1 MKTKLIE
8 FNSNRE
14 NINLIKETIQ
24 SGELI
29 AFPTETV
36 YGLGADGLN
45 EEAVKKIFQVKGRPQ
60 DNPLILHIENMEML
74 KELVEGDLSKAKDLI
89 DKFWPGPLTLVLKK
103 SKIVPEIITA
113 GLDTV
118 AIRMPNN
125 EIALEIIKISNRP
138 IAAPSANISGRPS
151 PTDAKTCMEDL
162 EGKIPLIID
171 GGNTLVGLEST
182 VLDITEEVPTILR
195 PGAITLE
202 DIQEI
207 LPNVVVDKG
216 ILKSGEKPKSPGQK
230 YKHYAPKA
238 EAYLISGSSDEE
250 KESKIYEF
258 LKKNKEK
265 KVSLM
270 VTSELYTKIDNL
282 NLEII
287 DLGSRDNLEKIAS
300 EIFRSLRTLDK
311 NCVDVILCEEI
322 TKEGIGLAIMNR
334 LEKSTQNRHI

>member
-311 NCVDVILCEEI
+311 NHVDVILCEEI

>member
-238 EAYLISGSSDEE
+238 EAYLISGSSDVE

-270 VTSELYTKIDNL
+270 VTSELYNKIDNL

>member
-74 KELVEGDLSKAKDLI
+74 RELVEGDLSKAKDLI

-270 VTSELYTKIDNL
+270 VTSELYNKIDNL

>member
-182 VLDITEEVPTILR
+182 VLDITGEVPTILR

-202 DIQEI
+202 DIQGI

>member
-182 VLDITEEVPTILR
+182 VLDITGEIPTILR

-202 DIQEI
+202 DIQGI

>member
-182 VLDITEEVPTILR
+182 VLDITGEIPTILR

-202 DIQEI
+202 DIQGI

-270 VTSELYTKIDNL
+270 VTSELYNKIDNL

>member
-270 VTSELYTKIDNL
+270 VTSELYNKIDNL

>member
-182 VLDITEEVPTILR
+182 VLDITGEIPTILR

-238 EAYLISGSSDEE
+238 EAYLISGSSDVE

-270 VTSELYTKIDNL
+270 VTSELYNKIDNL

-334 LEKSTQNRHI
+334 LEKSTQKRHI

>member
-60 DNPLILHIENMEML
+60 DNPLILHIGNMEML

>member
-182 VLDITEEVPTILR
+182 VLDITGEIPTILR

-270 VTSELYTKIDNL
+270 VTSELYNKIDNL

>member
-182 VLDITEEVPTILR
+182 VLDITGEIPTILR

-238 EAYLISGSSDEE
+238 EAYLISGSSDVE

-270 VTSELYTKIDNL
+270 VTSELYNKIDNL

>member
-238 EAYLISGSSDEE
+238 EAYLISGSSDVE

-270 VTSELYTKIDNL
+270 VTSELYNKIDNL

-311 NCVDVILCEEI
+311 NHVDVILCEEI

>member
-182 VLDITEEVPTILR
+182 VLDITGEIPTILR

-270 VTSELYTKIDNL
+270 VTSELYNKIDNL

-287 DLGSRDNLEKIAS
+287 DLGSRENLEKIAS

>member
-125 EIALEIIKISNRP
+125 EIALEIIKIS
-138 IAAPSANISGRPS
+138 I
-151 PTDAKTCMEDL
+151 
-162 EGKIPLIID
+162 
-171 GGNTLVGLEST
+171 
-182 VLDITEEVPTILR
+182 
-195 PGAITLE
+195 
-202 DIQEI
+202 
-207 LPNVVVDKG
+207 
-216 ILKSGEKPKSPGQK
+216 
-230 YKHYAPKA
+230 
-238 EAYLISGSSDEE
+238 
-250 KESKIYEF
+250 
-258 LKKNKEK
+258 
-265 KVSLM
+265 
-270 VTSELYTKIDNL
+270 
-282 NLEII
+282 
-287 DLGSRDNLEKIAS
+287 
-300 EIFRSLRTLDK
+300 
-311 NCVDVILCEEI
+311 
-322 TKEGIGLAIMNR
+322 
-334 LEKSTQNRHI
+334 

>member
-182 VLDITEEVPTILR
+182 VLDITGEIPTILR

>member
-182 VLDITEEVPTILR
+182 VLDITGEIPTILR

-202 DIQEI
+202 DIQGI

-270 VTSELYTKIDNL
+270 VTSELYNKIDNL

-287 DLGSRDNLEKIAS
+287 DLGSRENLEKIAS

>member
-270 VTSELYTKIDNL
+270 VTSELYNKIDNL

-311 NCVDVILCEEI
+311 NHVDVILCEEI

>member
-182 VLDITEEVPTILR
+182 VLDITGEIPTILR

-238 EAYLISGSSDEE
+238 EAYLISGSSDVE

-258 LKKNKEK
+258 LKENKEK

-270 VTSELYTKIDNL
+270 VTSELYNKIDNL

-311 NCVDVILCEEI
+311 NHVDVILCEEI

>member
-182 VLDITEEVPTILR
+182 VLDITGEVPTILR

-270 VTSELYTKIDNL
+270 VTSELYNKIDNL

>member
-182 VLDITEEVPTILR
+182 VLDITGEIPTILR

-238 EAYLISGSSDEE
+238 EAYLISGSSDVE

-270 VTSELYTKIDNL
+270 VTSELYNKIDNL

-287 DLGSRDNLEKIAS
+287 DLGSRENLEKIAS

>member
-182 VLDITEEVPTILR
+182 VLDITGEIPTILR

-270 VTSELYTKIDNL
+270 VTSELYNKIDNL

-311 NCVDVILCEEI
+311 NHVDVILCEEI

>member
-74 KELVEGDLSKAKDLI
+74 RELVEGDLSKAKDLI

-182 VLDITEEVPTILR
+182 VLDITGEVPTILR

>member
-182 VLDITEEVPTILR
+182 VLDITGEIPTILR

-238 EAYLISGSSDEE
+238 EAYLISGSSDVE

-270 VTSELYTKIDNL
+270 VTSELYNKIDNL

-311 NCVDVILCEEI
+311 NHVDVILCEEI